1 MGIGLKIFGRRR
13 PLRALMISTTKGLYI
28 KCETQKQKDLYVKAA
43 ESGKDFSS
51 LTSMLNTGYSS
62 FSKNTVCYK
71 NRSNK
76 NENG

>member
-43 ESGKDFSS
+43 GWVK
-51 LTSMLNTGYSS
+51 TSHL
-62 FSKNTVCYK
+62 
-71 NRSNK
+71 
-76 NENG
+76 